1 VVEMYKP
8 IVGDRRFVFVG
19 GKGGVGKTVVA
30 AALAYDAASSGRKVL
45 LASLNPVHS
54 LTSLFGQDMSGGV
67 IKPVTGV
74 AGLDAVE
81 VEIED
86 LVRDYKSKMSA
97 RLREFFK
104 WAEVPINPEP
114 FIEVATM
121 NPAFH
126 ESSMFDRVMDL
137 ILEVGDKYDLI
148 VFDTAAVANAVR
160 LIGLSK
166 LYGLWLA
173 RMIQSRREAQQY
185 RLSLSFRKDKVM
197 EEIKKDPVIADLLTL
212 HEKFTKTRDVITN
225 PGKTGFYFVTT
236 PESLPISVV
245 LRFIKM
251 VESFN
256 IPVGGVFV
264 NNIIDPKDVET
275 DPSGYLRSKMEEQ
288 QHYLNIIMEKM
299 GDKVMGYVR
308 SFPTEIR
315 GLDGVKTVVG
325 ELRGYTPPTIHT
337 PKIA

>member
-1 VVEMYKP
+1 
-8 IVGDRRFVFVG
+8 
-19 GKGGVGKTVVA
+19 
-30 AALAYDAASSGRKVL
+30 
-45 LASLNPVHS
+45 
-54 LTSLFGQDMSGGV
+54 LTPRQW
-67 IKPVTGV
+67 P
-74 AGLDAVE
+74 
-81 VEIED
+81 
-86 LVRDYKSKMSA
+86 
-97 RLREFFK
+97 
-104 WAEVPINPEP
+104 
-114 FIEVATM
+114 
-121 NPAFH
+121 
-126 ESSMFDRVMDL
+126 
-137 ILEVGDKYDLI
+137 
-148 VFDTAAVANAVR
+148 NAVR

-325 ELRGYTPPTIHT
+325 ELRGYTPPHHT
-337 PKIA
+337 HAENSLGWSAAAMQFELFTGSLLSGTYNFLTLTLPEGWAIQRTRIPPDIYYMGIVNGKRWILEGFAAYLW

>member
-1 VVEMYKP
+1 MVDDNIPLVRTRKF
-8 IVGDRRFVFVG
+8 IFVG
-19 GKGGVGKTVVA
+19 GKGGVGKTVIA
-30 AALAYDAASSGRKVL
+30 AALAYDAATLGRRVL

-54 LTSLFGQDMSGGV
+54 LTSLFDQDMSGGV

-74 AGLDAVE
+74 ARLDAVE

-86 LVRDYKSKMSA
+86 LVKDYKVKMST

-137 ILEVGDKYDLI
+137 IVEVGDKYDLI

-185 RLSLSFRKDKVM
+185 RLSLSFRKEKVM
-197 EEIKKDPVIADLLTL
+197 EEIRKDPVIADLLTL
-212 HEKFTKTRDVITN
+212 HEKFRKTRDVITN
-225 PGKTGFYFVTT
+225 PSLTGFYFVTT

-264 NNIIDPKDVET
+264 NNIIDPRDVVS
-275 DPSGYLRSKMEEQ
+275 DPSGYLKARMEEQ
-288 QHYLNIIMEKM
+288 QHYLKM
-299 GDKVMGYVR
+299 VMDKVGDKILGYVR

-315 GLDGVKTVVG
+315 GLDGVRTVVG
-325 ELRGYTPPTIHT
+325 DLRGYAPPAVYEA
-337 PKIA
+337 KIA